1 MSKTRELTM
10 YNAILSLILFLVTSC
25 SNFQHSERDG
35 APEVSVQAIY
45 APNPKPVQEDKS
57 KYGNNH
63 TYFVKGKKYH
73 VLKSAKNYH
82 KVGIASWYGT
92 KFHGRLTSSREPYNM
107 FAMTAASKEL
117 PIPCYVKVRNLENN
131 RTAIV
136 RVNDRGPFKPG
147 RIMDLSYA
155 AAQKLGMMK
164 KGTAKVEITYINTQ
178 TTKSKNNPK
187 KMYSLMLGSFKT
199 KTSAQKLITK
209 LKKYKS
215 MKNSYIIKKDSK
227 FVVMAGPLSAK
238 ESKSA
243 SLIAKK
249 LGMRIKIS

>member
-1 MSKTRELTM
+1 M

-45 APNPKPVQEDKS
+45 APNPKPIQEDKS

-164 KGTAKVEITYINTQ
+164 KGTAKVEITYIKTQAQNNT
-178 TTKSKNNPK
+178 KAKIK
-187 KMYSLMLGSFKT
+187 LYSLMLGSFKT
-199 KTSAQKLITK
+199 KTSAEKRLSK
-209 LKKYKS
+209 LKKYKAI
-215 MKNSYIIKKDSK
+215 KNSYIIKKNGE
-227 FVVMAGPLSAK
+227 FLVIAGPLSAK

-243 SLIAKK
+243 SIVAKK
-249 LGMRIKIS
+249 LGIHIKTS